1 MNRAKRKR
9 RRGQA
14 RRGARNLRTRSFPC
28 PDDLW
33 NEVELFARERDL
45 GAPAAAARVLLRS
58 GLAVERRVR
67 ELATARDWQIERAW
81 TELKKIAAGDREFG
95 SWGEIEKAAERARQ
109 RIRERAAASVPTTV
123 ST

>member
-1 MNRAKRKR
+1 
-9 RRGQA
+9 
-14 RRGARNLRTRSFPC
+14 
-28 PDDLW
+28 
-33 NEVELFARERDL
+33 VELFARERDL

-109 RIRERAAASVPTTV
+109 RIRERAAASVPRIA

>member
-109 RIRERAAASVPTTV
+109 RIRERAAASVPTIA